1 MYVCTPE
8 EGEDPSVSSYSSMV
22 GEQFTEIF
30 TKRQENIELLLNL
43 LDEFDFKVR
52 YPAVKLL
59 TNLLKNRCVFQCA
72 CYYFVVIFLLLSGKV
87 QFNDIFLVC
96 DIVSSLIIPIPSFQ
110 AQGPTGSHL
119 GHSQRCLQADGP
131 PLRQSGGDQE

>member
-1 MYVCTPE
+1 MYTCSPE

-30 TKRQENIELLLNL
+30 TKRQENIELLINL

-59 TNLLKNRCVFQCA
+59 TNLLKNRCVCR
-72 CYYFVVIFLLLSGKV
+72 CGSYYFVA
-87 QFNDIFLVC
+87 FLV
-96 DIVSSLIIPIPSFQ
+96 
-110 AQGPTGSHL
+110 
-119 GHSQRCLQADGP
+119 RDGAV
-131 PLRQSGGDQE
+131 

>member
-1 MYVCTPE
+1 MCTPE

-30 TKRQENIELLLNL
+30 TKRQENIELLINL

-59 TNLLKNRCVFQCA
+59 TNLLKNRCVFQCVLL
-72 CYYFVVIFLLLSGKV
+72 YYSYFFGFSCQGGY
-87 QFNDIFLVC
+87 
-96 DIVSSLIIPIPSFQ
+96 SLMTFF
-110 AQGPTGSHL
+110 
-119 GHSQRCLQADGP
+119 
-131 PLRQSGGDQE
+131 